1 MKRYKVTGTAPIL
14 DHQPGETFEAE
25 LSANFEGYLT
35 GIGGIAVLA
44 DKPKPKPE
52 PKATKSAD
60 SR

>member
-1 MKRYKVTGTAPIL
+1 MKPKRYKVVGVLPIL

-25 LSANFEGYLT
+25 LSPEYEATLT
-35 GIGGIAVLA
+35 SIGGLAVVA
-44 DKPKPKPE
+44 DKPKPE